1 MITDIEKAKRVLN
14 TGEYT
19 CVLYRGDSV
28 FTSTQRGVKP
38 LVVWLESG
46 DNFVGFSAADKVV
59 GRATA
64 FLYALLGVKEVYAG
78 VISKPALSVFESYN
92 IIATY
97 GTLAEN
103 IINRQGDGICPFES
117 AVLDTTDPNTAYKK
131 IRQKMAEMN
140 ISL

>member
-1 MITDIEKAKRVLN
+1 MITDIEKAKKMLD

-19 CVLYRGDSV
+19 CVLCRDKSF
-28 FTSTQRGVKP
+28 FTSAQRGVKP
-38 LVVWLESG
+38 LTVWIESG
-46 DNFVGFSAADKVV
+46 NNFVGFSAADKVV

-64 FLYALLGVKEVYAG
+64 FLYVILGVKEVYAG
-78 VISKPALSVFESYN
+78 VISKPALSVFECYN
-92 IIATY
+92 ISITY
-97 GTLAEN
+97 GTIVEN

-117 AVLDTTDPNTAYKK
+117 AVLDTTEPDTAYKK

>member
-19 CVLYRGDSV
+19 CVLYMGDSV
-28 FTSTQRGVKP
+28 YTSTQRGVKP
-38 LVVWLESG
+38 LVVWLESS

-64 FLYALLGVKEVYAG
+64 FLYALLGVTEVYAG
-78 VISKPALSVFESYN
+78 VISKPALSVFEGHN